1 MLKGMSKGKPGP
13 LEAIT
18 ILVPQEP
25 YTMITSLKLVSS
37 LIVLALLG
45 TVAVPAAQ
53 PNISFKKRGDAEKQ
67 FVTDVGKAIVKAA
80 HKTGKKVAL
89 IEYKYT
95 NPKPNRT
102 ELKIQMEFYGAVT
115 GKRYVA
121 NVVIK
126 IDSTD
131 KKAWEVLNIDY
142 SDNDNVPYNEKKIQ
156 ALIKELNK

>member
-1 MLKGMSKGKPGP
+1 
-13 LEAIT
+13 
-18 ILVPQEP
+18 
-25 YTMITSLKLVSS
+25 MITPLKLVSS

-45 TVAVPAAQ
+45 TATVWAAE

-80 HKTGKKVAL
+80 HSTARKVAL
-89 IEYKYT
+89 NEYKYT
-95 NPKPNRT
+95 NPKANRT
-102 ELKIQMEFYGAVT
+102 ELKMQMEFYGAVT
-115 GKRYVA
+115 GKRYIA
-121 NVVIK
+121 NIVVK

-131 KKAWEVLNIDY
+131 KKSWEVLNIDY